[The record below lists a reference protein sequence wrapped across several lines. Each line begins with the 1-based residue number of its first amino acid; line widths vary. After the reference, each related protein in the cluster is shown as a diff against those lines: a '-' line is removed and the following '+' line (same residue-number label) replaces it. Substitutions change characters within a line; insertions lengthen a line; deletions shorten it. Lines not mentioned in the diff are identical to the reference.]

1 MLLAAGRTGVLEIPG
16 NSGENQKDTSFERYH
31 KTNTKWETRADGFL
45 LKPKSSRVTVAYV
58 RAKMK
63 IATALRLVFSMFHTN
78 RMSYKYGEKL
88 CSTSQ
93 KPHCSDKHICPLCM
107 LLFSLIQSNA
117 RQTFVKTD
125 ELFSSLKLAPARL
138 ALGVRRSGRGE
149 GGLGRDFRNIVE
161 GLAVGFPDCMIRSLS
176 VEETANSLVVEEFG
190 ATVDEGVLEAGD
202 VDLGGL

>member
-1 MLLAAGRTGVLEIPG
+1 
-16 NSGENQKDTSFERYH
+16 
-31 KTNTKWETRADGFL
+31 
-45 LKPKSSRVTVAYV
+45 
-58 RAKMK
+58 
-63 IATALRLVFSMFHTN
+63 MFHTN

-93 KPHCSDKHICPLCM
+93 KPHCTDKHICPLCM

-125 ELFSSLKLAPARL
+125 DLFSSLKLASARL

-149 GGLGRDFRNIVE
+149 GGLGRNLRNVVK
-161 GLAVGFPDCMIRSLS
+161 GLAVGFPDRMIRSLS

-202 VDLGGL
+202 GDLGGL